1 MDPLSLTLM
10 TPAWLVSVARENH
23 LEKNP
28 NLKLVERVM
37 FTHVYSFFTV
47 HVNFAVGWT
56 LIHTFTTMN
65 IISNILSSILDIEFR
80 VLRRVFQ
87 NLELGIQAFNH
98 KVLFIF

>member
-37 FTHVYSFFTV
+37 FTYSYMFTV
-47 HVNFAVGWT
+47 SEPVHINFAVGWT
-56 LIHTFTTMN
+56 LTHTFTTMN

-80 VLRRVFQ
+80 VLRRGFLKFGTW
-87 NLELGIQAFNH
+87 NSSL
-98 KVLFIF
+98 